1 MKRILLL
8 QTGGTIA
15 MQIRRGSGGTLE
27 NNQSMNLTRYIPE
40 LSQIAHI
47 ECREVFFKD
56 SSDVG
61 PPDWEII
68 AATIRDE
75 YHAYDGFVILHG
87 TDTMAY
93 TASAIS
99 FCFKNLTKPVI
110 ITGSQVPMSVIR
122 SDAKRNL
129 INAVQ
134 MATLPFSEVAICFS
148 DKIFRGN
155 RSTKMSIGEFTAFHS
170 PNFPPLAEIGIN
182 ITIKHSITPSGRQME
197 CYPSFSESIM
207 VLRLFPGMRPAQFL
221 PLLENGVR
229 CVIIAGFGS
238 GNFPIQGDYS
248 LIPFLET
255 CVNRNI
261 FVVMASQAVYDSV
274 DLEKYKSGR
283 IARDLGVIS
292 ARDMTIESAITKMMY
307 LLGRF
312 ENTHQ
317 IRDRY
322 IRPLRGEMSAD

>member
-1 MKRILLL
+1 
-8 QTGGTIA
+8 
-15 MQIRRGSGGTLE
+15 MQIRRDAAGNLE
-27 NNQSMNLTRYIPE
+27 NSQTDNLTRYVPE
-40 LSQIAHI
+40 LNDIARI
-47 ECREVFFKD
+47 ECRELFFKD

-61 PPDWEII
+61 PPDWVLLAE
-68 AATIRDE
+68 TIRDE
-75 YHAYDGFVILHG
+75 YMNFDGFVILHG

-93 TASAIS
+93 TASATS

-110 ITGSQVPMSVIR
+110 FTGSQVPMSVIR

-134 MATLPFSEVAICFS
+134 LATLPFSEVAICFS

-155 RSTKMSIGEFTAFHS
+155 RTTKMSIGDFTAFHS
-170 PNFPPLAEIGIN
+170 PNYPPLADIGIN
-182 ITIKHSITPSGRQME
+182 ISIKHALTPRGQQME
-197 CYPSFSESIM
+197 CRPVFSESVL

-221 PLLENGVR
+221 PLLENGTR
-229 CVIIAGFGS
+229 SVIIAGFGS
-238 GNFPIQGDYS
+238 GNFPIKGDYS

-255 CVNRNI
+255 CVKRGI
-261 FVVMASQAVYDSV
+261 FVVMASQALYDSV
-274 DLEKYKSGR
+274 DLEKYESGR

-292 ARDMTIESAITKMMY
+292 AGDMTMESAITKMMY

-312 ENTHQ
+312 DNAHH

-322 IRPLRGEMSAD
+322 IRPLRGEMTDY